1 MKEYRKGFSEKEV
14 KILKRVDL
22 LCDALEIDHLGLTN
36 EALKKLMNDYNNI
49 KKGDKKKPFEFV
61 FNDPCQPCKEVVEC
75 NECPHAHPE
84 LVICKCQHER
94 AYHKNGIGE
103 CSCGCKSFELDTFS
117 GIERPPPLHYINV
130 RIVVR

>member
-49 KKGDKKKPFEFV
+49 NKSIELLKDKGVSKFLEFETGKKRIKEILEYPNEGI
-61 FNDPCQPCKEVVEC
+61 DPNIDNIKEV
-75 NECPHAHPE
+75 
-84 LVICKCQHER
+84 
-94 AYHKNGIGE
+94 
-103 CSCGCKSFELDTFS
+103 S
-117 GIERPPPLHYINV
+117 
-130 RIVVR
+130 